1 MPFIEVRDKKPLM
14 MYIPKISSNII
25 HLLPR
30 RILSLI
36 DISKPAMTT
45 GVPKIMCK
53 NNTPRVTDVESSTS
67 FISGT
72 VNQKLKIRINPTSV
86 INQPR

>member
-1 MPFIEVRDKKPLM
+1 MPFIEVKDKKPLM
-14 MYIPKISSNII
+14 TYTPRMSSKII

-67 FISGT
+67 SISGT
-72 VNQKLKIRINPTSV
+72 VNQKLKIIIKPISV

>member
-1 MPFIEVRDKKPLM
+1 MPFIEVKDKKPLM
-14 MYIPKISSNII
+14 THTPRMSSNTI
-25 HLLPR
+25 HLLPL

-67 FISGT
+67 SISGT
-72 VNQKLKIRINPTSV
+72 VNQKLKIRIKPISV